1 MSKLSFFIILFIKS
15 LVCTE
20 VQGWNPLSLP
30 WQRSWVQQ
38 QSPAQEIR
46 QHIQKSEF
54 VNAQQQDRTSSYG
67 QDAQQIA
74 QRVLEQA
81 RQRQTVQGIPE
92 LQKQLSGEGVTNDID
107 QISTNEAIRNLREW
121 LQYQQF
127 VAPQILVNSQLTHA
141 LKSFIQA
148 QLASESEVETGLTSR
163 AFQSRVQQ
171 LIDISNNQEVE
182 V

>member
-1 MSKLSFFIILFIKS
+1 M
-15 LVCTE
+15 VYTE
-20 VQGWNPLSLP
+20 VQGWNPLSLL
-30 WQRSWVQQ
+30 WQRSWVEQ

-54 VNAQQQDRTSSYG
+54 VNAQQQDRASSYG

-81 RQRQTVQGIPE
+81 RQRQIVQSIPE
-92 LQKQLSGEGVTNDID
+92 LQKQLNGEGVTNDID

-121 LQYQQF
+121 LQYQQR
-127 VAPQILVNSQLTHA
+127 VAPQILLNSQLTHT
-141 LKSFIQA
+141 LQSLVQA
-148 QLASESEVETGLTSR
+148 ELASESEVDTGLTSR
-163 AFQSRVQQ
+163 AFQTRVQQ
-171 LIDISNNQEVE
+171 LIDISNNKEVE

>member
-1 MSKLSFFIILFIKS
+1 
-15 LVCTE
+15 LVYTE
-20 VQGWNPLSLP
+20 IQGWNPLSLL

-54 VNAQQQDRTSSYG
+54 VNAQQDRASSYG

-81 RQRQTVQGIPE
+81 RQRQMVQSIPE
-92 LQKQLSGEGVTNDID
+92 LQKQLKGEGVTNDID

-121 LQYQQF
+121 LQYQQL
-127 VAPQILVNSQLTHA
+127 VAPQILVNSQLTHT
-141 LKSFIQA
+141 LQSLIQA
-148 QLASESEVETGLTSR
+148 ESASKSEVDTGLTSR
-163 AFQSRVQQ
+163 AFQTRVQQ
-171 LIDISNNQEVE
+171 LIDISNNKEVE

>member
-1 MSKLSFFIILFIKS
+1 M
-15 LVCTE
+15 VYTE
-20 VQGWNPLSLP
+20 VQGWNPLSSL

-46 QHIQKSEF
+46 QHNQKSEF
-54 VNAQQQDRTSSYG
+54 VNAQQDRASSYG

-81 RQRQTVQGIPE
+81 RQRQTVQSIPE
-92 LQKQLSGEGVTNDID
+92 LQKQLNGKGVTNDID

-121 LQYQQF
+121 LQYQQL
-127 VAPQILVNSQLTHA
+127 VAPQILVNSQLTHT
-141 LKSFIQA
+141 LQSLIQA
-148 QLASESEVETGLTSR
+148 ELASESEVDTGLTSR
-163 AFQSRVQQ
+163 AFQTRVQQ
-171 LIDISNNQEVE
+171 LIDISNNKEVE